1 MRQINLLVI
10 HCSATKE
17 NQSFTLQALEASHRK
32 RGFNGIGYH
41 YYIHQTGEIVNT
53 RPLGR
58 IGAHAKGFN
67 RNSIGIC
74 YEGGLDKDGK
84 PKDTR
89 TPEQRAAIHQLVNEL
104 LIRFPGCRV
113 CGHRD
118 LSPDLNHNGKL
129 ESNEWIKQCPCF
141 DVATEL

>member
-41 YYIHQTGEIVNT
+41 YYIHQSGEIVNI

-58 IGAHAKGFN
+58 IGAHVKGFN

-84 PKDTR
+84 FNNTNKT
-89 TPEQRAAIHQLVNEL
+89 
-104 LIRFPGCRV
+104 
-113 CGHRD
+113 
-118 LSPDLNHNGKL
+118 
-129 ESNEWIKQCPCF
+129 
-141 DVATEL
+141 

>member
-17 NQSFTLQALEASHRK
+17 NQSFTLQALEISHRK

-41 YYIHQTGEIVNT
+41 YYIHQSGEIVNT

-89 TPEQRAAIHQLVNEL
+89 TPEQRYKHHQRIYLRL
-104 LIRFPGCRV
+104 
-113 CGHRD
+113 
-118 LSPDLNHNGKL
+118 
-129 ESNEWIKQCPCF
+129 
-141 DVATEL
+141 